1 MILKNILNFND
12 GLRFFLKKFL
22 VILLIPG
29 FLVFNPFEIQSAQ
42 KRGTTS
48 LTAKYKSTK
57 KKRKFRRRHP
67 RRSYNPT
74 RTRTN
79 AIELIRRTSVLV
91 SDLAGLKPMI
101 DPNYVYDDSED
112 SEDIGEFE
120 EEMEYELAPAEQ
132 PNEVVSDF
140 NSSETAEEAIPEK
153 VDLESFKTLWLSY
166 VDDGKIDEYTQGGIH
181 KKTLMNLIINWL
193 GTPYR
198 FGGTTNRAIDCSA
211 FIQRMFTDVCDLTL
225 PRTARVQIN
234 AGTIISK
241 DEIEFG
247 DLVFFHTYSFRYASH
262 VGIYLGD
269 GLFAHASSK
278 YGVTVS
284 SLKSGYY
291 SSHLMGARRIYL
303 DDMEH
308 FVHKSNISATE

>member
-1 MILKNILNFND
+1 MILKKIININF

-22 VILLIPG
+22 VLLLIPG

-42 KRGTTS
+42 NRGTAS

-57 KKRKFRRRHP
+57 KKRKVRRRRI

-74 RTRTN
+74 RTRAN

-91 SDLAGLKPMI
+91 SDLAGLQPMI
-101 DPNYVYDDSED
+101 DPNYIYDDSED
-112 SEDIGEFE
+112 AEDIEEFE
-120 EEMEYELAPAEQ
+120 EYDSEVTDTEQ
-132 PNEVVSDF
+132 QVEVF
-140 NSSETAEEAIPEK
+140 SETAAADETNVIANEK
-153 VDLESFKTLWLSY
+153 VDIDSFKTLWLSY

-181 KKTLMNLIINWL
+181 KKTLMKIIMNWF

-234 AGTIISK
+234 AGTVISK
-241 DEIEFG
+241 EELEFG
-247 DLVFFHTYSFRYASH
+247 DLVFFHTYSLRFASH

-284 SLKSGYY
+284 SLKSGFY

-308 FVHKSNISATE
+308 FVHKSNISSKE